1 MRFSKPLAAM
11 LSVSVLA
18 FAGAATA
25 QTQASDSAG
34 YSYHFD
40 DDLMQG
46 DTLGSPPPLIQM
58 GHRPQHIT
66 LLRPRASFVA
76 EMLKSVE
83 AL

>member
-1 MRFSKPLAAM
+1 MRLPKLFVLGVS
-11 LSVSVLA
+11 LSVLTL
-18 FAGAATA
+18 AGAADA
-25 QTQASDSAG
+25 QTKADAGVG

-40 DDLMQG
+40 DDLMVG
-46 DTLGSPPPLIQM
+46 DTFGSPPPLLTM
-58 GHRPQHIT
+58 GHRPEHIT

>member
-1 MRFSKPLAAM
+1 MRFPKPLVLGVS
-11 LSVSVLA
+11 LSVLVV
-18 FAGAATA
+18 AGAAQA
-25 QTQASDSAG
+25 QTKADDSAG

-40 DDLMQG
+40 DDLMAG
-46 DTLGSPPPLIQM
+46 DGLGSPPPLIQM